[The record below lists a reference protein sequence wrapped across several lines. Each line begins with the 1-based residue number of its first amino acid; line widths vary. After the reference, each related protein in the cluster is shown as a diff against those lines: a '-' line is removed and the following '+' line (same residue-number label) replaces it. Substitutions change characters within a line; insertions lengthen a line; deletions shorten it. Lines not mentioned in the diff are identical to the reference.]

1 MSRNA
6 STSADSRARS
16 QEARAEVRYG
26 RRVPWMDVA
35 RSEDLVPAGRLTVSL
50 ADRDVV
56 VWRTQ
61 SGRLA
66 AADARCPH
74 QWAHLG
80 ATGIVD
86 GEVLVCPSHGWCFE
100 ADGAGFKRS
109 ASGRRDEKASVD
121 TVAVREIDGII
132 EIDTGDR
139 PAGGVAH
146 TEVHRP

>member
-1 MSRNA
+1 M
-6 STSADSRARS
+6 
-16 QEARAEVRYG
+16 
-26 RRVPWMDVA
+26 
-35 RSEDLVPAGRLTVSL
+35 PAGRLTVSL

-56 VWRTQ
+56 VWRTR

-86 GEVLVCPSHGWCFE
+86 GEVLVCPSHGWCFDV
-100 ADGAGFKRS
+100 DGAGFKLS
-109 ASGRRDEKASVD
+109 ASGRRDEKAPVEI
-121 TVAVREIDGII
+121 VAVREHEGII
-132 EIDTGDR
+132 EIDTGDG
-139 PAGGVAH
+139 PDGGVAH